1 MERNIVMKKI
11 ILLLITVILILGLS
25 IRSFAIDEL
34 NNDDNTNTQTENT
47 NENPNNNENENNNE
61 EINNPE
67 NNNQEINNTETEQVS
82 LPEENNNS
90 TQQNIQQPSTQTE
103 VKSRNTD
110 LKSLSLDVEGI
121 TPEFSKDNL
130 EYYLIVDLS
139 IEKIKIDAVPEDLK
153 STVTVR
159 GNSNLEE
166 GENTIDIIVKA
177 ESGDTKTYKIH
188 VTRTKDLR
196 FSDASLKSLS
206 VKGFNFYPSFKPNIY
221 NYNLLINEKIDKL
234 DILAETEV
242 EEASF
247 EITGNENLAEG
258 DNLIKIVVTAQNG
271 EAKREYKINAYISS
285 KTVKTQ
291 QMNKKQAY
299 VLIAILGLAII
310 VTGAFVIKQR
320 NK

>member
-1 MERNIVMKKI
+1 MKKI
-11 ILLLITVILILGLS
+11 ILLLTAIMLLLGLS
-25 IRSFAIDEL
+25 IKSFAIDEL
-34 NNDDNTNTQTENT
+34 NNEDNTNTQTENT
-47 NENPNNNENENNNE
+47 NENLNNNENEDSNE
-61 EINNPE
+61 EINKPE
-67 NNNQEINNTETEQVS
+67 NNNQEINNTETEQENQ
-82 LPEENNNS
+82 PGENNNNS
-90 TQQNIQQPSTQTE
+90 QQNVRQTTTQTE
-103 VKSRNTD
+103 VKSNNAN
-110 LKSLSLDVEGI
+110 LKSISLDVEGI

-139 IEKIKIDAVPEDLK
+139 IENIKVDAIPEDSK

-177 ESGDTKTYKIH
+177 ENGDTKAYKIH
-188 VTRTKDLR
+188 VTRTEDLR

-206 VKGFNFYPSFKPNIY
+206 VKGFDFYPSFKSNIY

-271 EAKREYKINAYISS
+271 EATREYKINAYISS

-291 QMNKKQAY
+291 QMNTKQAY

-310 VTGAFVIKQR
+310 VTGAVVIKQR
-320 NK
+320 N

>member
-11 ILLLITVILILGLS
+11 ILLLITVILLLGLS

-47 NENPNNNENENNNE
+47 NENPNNNENENNNNE
-61 EINNPE
+61 EINNQE
-67 NNNQEINNTETEQVS
+67 TNNQEINNTETGNQ
-82 LPEENNNS
+82 PEENNNS
-90 TQQNIQQPSTQTE
+90 QQNVEQPTTQIDI
-103 VKSRNTD
+103 KSKNTN
-110 LKSLSLDVEGI
+110 LKSISLDVEGLN
-121 TPEFSKDNL
+121 PEFSKDIL

-139 IEKIKIDAVPEDLK
+139 IEKIKVDAIPEDLK
-153 STVTVR
+153 STVTIR

-166 GENTIDIIVKA
+166 GENTVDIIVKA
-177 ESGDTKTYKIH
+177 ENGDTKTYKIY
-188 VTRTKDLR
+188 VTRTEDLR
-196 FSDASLKSLS
+196 FSNASLKSLS

-247 EITGNENLAEG
+247 EITGNENLTEG
-258 DNLIKIVVTAQNG
+258 DNLIKIIVTAQNG

-285 KTVKTQ
+285 KTVKVQ
-291 QMNKKQAY
+291 QANTEQAY

-310 VTGAFVIKQR
+310 VTGVVIIKQR
-320 NK
+320 N